1 MCGIIGIHNNK
12 EAATLAYMGLYAQ
25 QHRGQEGA
33 GVVSSDGKE
42 LHRHMGQGLVSDVF
56 SNPEVFDSLV
66 GDSAIG
72 HVRYSTTGN
81 SDAEN
86 VGPLTFNMGDYSL
99 SIAHNGNLVNID
111 GIRKQLQDDGALFQ
125 TSTDTEIIIHLLA
138 REKGNTLAEKLGK
151 VLNKIEGA
159 YSLILL
165 SPNEIIA
172 ARDPHGIRPYC
183 MGKLKDTLVF
193 ASETCAL
200 DLLGAEYVREVKPGE
215 IIVANDDGFYS
226 QPFTEPQEPKHCIF
240 EYIYFSRPDSQIFG
254 KNVDKMRRAFGR
266 KLSRENPDETGDI
279 VISVPDSSN
288 TCALGYSQESGV
300 KHEIGLIRNHYVGR
314 TFIFPSQRLRD
325 VSVRLKFN
333 TVKGVL
339 KDKEVI
345 IIDDSIVRGTTLLKL
360 VKLIRE
366 SGAKKVHV
374 RISSPP
380 VKHPCF
386 YGMDFP
392 TVEELAA
399 GNRSEKE
406 IQQMIDVDSLG
417 YLSLEGTLKS
427 TSQKKTNFCTACFS
441 GDYPIQNK
449 DKNDKA
455 VSKTPSCS

>member
-1 MCGIIGIHNNK
+1 
-12 EAATLAYMGLYAQ
+12 
-25 QHRGQEGA
+25 
-33 GVVSSDGKE
+33 
-42 LHRHMGQGLVSDVF
+42 MGQGLVSDVF
-56 SNPEVFDSLV
+56 SNPDVFDSLV

-81 SDAEN
+81 SDPKN

-99 SIAHNGNLVNID
+99 AIAHNGNLVNID

-172 ARDPHGIRPYC
+172 ARDPHGIRPFC

-254 KNVDKMRRAFGR
+254 KNVDKMRRSFGR

-288 TCALGYSQESGV
+288 TCALGYSQESGI

-366 SGAKKVHV
+366 SGAKRVHV

-406 IQQMIDVDSLG
+406 IQKMIDVDSLG
-417 YLSLEGTLKS
+417 YLSLEGTLES

>member
-1 MCGIIGIHNNK
+1 MCGIIGIQNNS
-12 EAATLAYMGLYAQ
+12 EAAMLAYMGLYAQ

-81 SDAEN
+81 SDADN

-111 GIRKQLQDDGALFQ
+111 RIRKQLQDDGALFQ

-172 ARDPHGIRPYC
+172 ARDPHGIRPFC

-226 QPFTEPQEPKHCIF
+226 QPFTEPRNPKHCIF

-266 KLSRENPDETGDI
+266 KLSKENQEETGDI

-325 VSVRLKFN
+325 ISVRLKFN

-360 VKLIRE
+360 AKLIRK

-392 TVEELAA
+392 TVNELAA
-399 GNRSEKE
+399 GNRTEKE
-406 IQQMIDVDSLG
+406 IQEMLDVDSLG
-417 YLSLEGTLKS
+417 YLSLDGTIES
-427 TSQKKTNFCTACFS
+427 TSQRKSTFCTACFS

-449 DKNDKA
+449 GENDKE
-455 VSKTPSCS
+455 VSKVPSCT

>member
-12 EAATLAYMGLYAQ
+12 ESATLAYMGLYAQ

-33 GVVSSDGKE
+33 GVVSSNGKE

-138 REKGNTLAEKLGK
+138 RENGSTLAEKLGK

-165 SPNEIIA
+165 TPNEIIA
-172 ARDPHGIRPYC
+172 ARDPHGIRPFC

-200 DLLGAEYVREVKPGE
+200 DLLGAKYVREVNPGE

-226 QPFTEPQEPKHCIF
+226 QQFAEPQEPKHCIF

-288 TCALGYSQESGV
+288 TCALGYSQDSGV

-399 GNRSEKE
+399 GNRSENE
-406 IQQMIDVDSLG
+406 IQKLIDADSLG
-417 YLSLEGTLKS
+417 YLSLDGTLAS
-427 TSQKKTNFCTACFS
+427 TSQNKTKFCTACFS
-441 GDYPIQNK
+441 GNYPIKNK
-449 DKNDKA
+449 GENDKK
-455 VSKTPSCS
+455 VSKEPSCT

>member
-1 MCGIIGIHNNK
+1 
-12 EAATLAYMGLYAQ
+12 
-25 QHRGQEGA
+25 
-33 GVVSSDGKE
+33 
-42 LHRHMGQGLVSDVF
+42 
-56 SNPEVFDSLV
+56 
-66 GDSAIG
+66 
-72 HVRYSTTGN
+72 
-81 SDAEN
+81 
-86 VGPLTFNMGDYSL
+86 
-99 SIAHNGNLVNID
+99 
-111 GIRKQLQDDGALFQ
+111 
-125 TSTDTEIIIHLLA
+125 
-138 REKGNTLAEKLGK
+138 
-151 VLNKIEGA
+151 
-159 YSLILL
+159 
-165 SPNEIIA
+165 
-172 ARDPHGIRPYC
+172 

-300 KHEIGLIRNHYVGR
+300 KYEIGLIRNHYIGR

-325 VSVRLKFN
+325 LSVRLKFN

-345 IIDDSIVRGTTLLKL
+345 IIDDSIVRGTTLKKL
-360 VKLIRE
+360 VKLLRS

-392 TVEELAA
+392 TTEELVA
-399 GNRSEKE
+399 GQHDVDE
-406 IQQMIDVDSLG
+406 IMEIIDADSLG
-417 YLSLEGTLKS
+417 YLSLDGALKS
-427 TSQKKTNFCTACFS
+427 THLEKDNFCTACFS
-441 GDYPIQNK
+441 GDYPIQLKGDNG
-449 DKNDKA
+449 KA
-455 VSKTPSCS
+455 VFEG